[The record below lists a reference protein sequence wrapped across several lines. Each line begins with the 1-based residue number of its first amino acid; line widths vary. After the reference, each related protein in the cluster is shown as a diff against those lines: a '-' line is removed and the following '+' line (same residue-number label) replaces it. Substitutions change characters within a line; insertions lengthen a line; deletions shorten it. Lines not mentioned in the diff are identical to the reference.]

1 MEGEKRES
9 RGNHQQPPRI
19 ALWCV
24 ATFAAAALWTLFV
37 WSSINAHEMYLG
49 AGCLALTLLF
59 GYSVARTVG
68 LKLTFRA
75 KDLAQAWHIPW
86 AIVTGAATITWVLF
100 KDLLGIEP
108 AQNLFRVC
116 GFDSSRHDP
125 VRIARTVLAVA
136 YTTATPNSI
145 VIGIDPTQSR
155 LLLHQISRS
164 EIRPMT
170 KHLGAK
176 G

>member
-1 MEGEKRES
+1 MEGEKHES
-9 RGNHQQPPRI
+9 RGGHQLRPHA

-24 ATFAAAALWTLFV
+24 ATLAAAALWTLFV

-49 AGCLALTLLF
+49 AGCLVLTLVF
-59 GYSVARTVG
+59 VYSVARTVG
-68 LKLTFRA
+68 LKLIFRA
-75 KDLAQAWHIPW
+75 RDLAQAWHIPW
-86 AIVTGAATITWVLF
+86 AIVTGALTITWVLI
-100 KDLLGIEP
+100 KDLLRVEP

-145 VIGIDPTQSR
+145 VIGIDPAQSR

-164 EIRPMT
+164 SIRPMT
-170 KHLGAK
+170 KKLGAR